1 MTPQGVSPSCLVSYA
16 GELPEVLS
24 ADLGHRCRRVVQGP
38 LVALGLRAVK
48 SLTPEERAL
57 LFVYCS
63 EHVVARCLS
72 CDISYR
78 YPELAADLF
87 DGRTNLCPRC
97 RVDLTENVRGHLFSC
112 VTLPSEIRQRT
123 QDVRDAAQR
132 LIKQSQ
138 QAIDQSD
145 VLIREKEALLHERQ
159 QALRAAMARRAG
171 DNK

>member
-1 MTPQGVSPSCLVSYA
+1 MQVNCP
-16 GELPEVLS
+16 
-24 ADLGHRCRRVVQGP
+24 RCSRPISVTDVVQLSNGR
-38 LVALGLRAVK
+38 LQHLDCARSGG
-48 SLTPEERAL
+48 LTPEERAL

-63 EHVVARCLS
+63 DHVVARCLS

-78 YPELAADLF
+78 YTELAADLF
-87 DGRTNLCPRC
+87 DGRTNLCTRC
-97 RVDLTENVRGHLFSC
+97 RADLTENVRGHLFSC

-138 QAIDQSD
+138 QAMDQSD
-145 VLIREKEALLHERQ
+145 VLIREAEAHLQERQ

-171 DNK
+171 NNK